1 MPSAAVSSINV
12 KMFVCPASG
21 SWQGF
26 FLFEGG
32 DGRAGAAEVD
42 FEGPVLG
49 DGFVRAHGVVFDA
62 VVLGSLD
69 ECEGVGDVAWEQAL
83 VFQCPN
89 PRSRDLFCPGDL
101 TRVRTCRSSG
111 WRMMNSSK
119 FSDRNGPPLSV
130 TIVSTGSSSP
140 VSSLTGQVSTSGC
153 PNMRS

>member
-1 MPSAAVSSINV
+1 MSPGNRRSYFSV
-12 KMFVCPASG
+12 
-21 SWQGF
+21 
-26 FLFEGG
+26 
-32 DGRAGAAEVD
+32 
-42 FEGPVLG
+42 
-49 DGFVRAHGVVFDA
+49 
-62 VVLGSLD
+62 
-69 ECEGVGDVAWEQAL
+69 
-83 VFQCPN
+83 PN
-89 PRSRDLFCPGDL
+89 PRSRDPFCPGDL